1 MNKIRFAHFTRLSKR
16 PISSPKSFK
25 YPTSIP
31 SPKNSSRKFSNN
43 IQSPNKE
50 DELIKRKFLYKSKN
64 LKQTSSLIFDLYF
77 FILLINTIGFNSD
90 IFK

>member
-1 MNKIRFAHFTRLSKR
+1 MNKITHFTRLSKR
-16 PISSPKSFK
+16 PISSPKIFK

-50 DELIKRKFLYKSKN
+50 DELIKRKFLNKSKN
-64 LKQTSSLIFDLYF
+64 LKQTSSLIFNYVFLF
-77 FILLINTIGFNSD
+77 C
-90 IFK
+90 